1 MSMAF
6 RRSAPNVTFECIAS
20 IVIFTYVTTNVVS
33 NEEFTSRVLTYEFIY
48 VKDEIIKKYKPL
60 SISDAAVK
68 LLSRHHS
75 IM

>member
-6 RRSAPNVTFECIAS
+6 SRFASNVTFECVAS
-20 IVIFTYVTTNVVS
+20 IVIFTNVTTNVVS

-60 SISDAAVK
+60 SISDAALK
-68 LLSRHHS
+68 LVSRHHS

>member
-6 RRSAPNVTFECIAS
+6 SRFAPNVTFERVAS
-20 IVIFTYVTTNVVS
+20 IVIFTNVTTNVVS

-60 SISDAAVK
+60 PIGDAAVK

>member
-6 RRSAPNVTFECIAS
+6 RRSAPNVTFESVAS
-20 IVIFTYVTTNVVS
+20 IVIFTNVTANIVI
-33 NEEFTSRVLTYEFIY
+33 NKEFTSRMLTYEFIY
-48 VKDEIIKKYKPL
+48 VKDEIIKKYKLL

>member
-6 RRSAPNVTFECIAS
+6 RRSAPNVTFERVAS
-20 IVIFTYVTTNVVS
+20 IVIFTDVTANIVIYK
-33 NEEFTSRVLTYEFIY
+33 EFTSRMLTYEFIY
-48 VKDEIIKKYKPL
+48 VKDEIIEKYKLL

>member
-1 MSMAF
+1 MAF
-6 RRSAPNVTFECIAS
+6 RRSAPNVTFERVAS
-20 IVIFTYVTTNVVS
+20 IVIFTNVTANIVI
-33 NEEFTSRVLTYEFIY
+33 NKEFTSRMLTYEFIY
-48 VKDEIIKKYKPL
+48 VKDEIIEKYKLL